1 LQQNAARYAESPA
14 LMESE
19 GMKIAVCVKYVPDTA
34 IRVKVSADGKS
45 VDLSDVT
52 YVVNPYDEFAV
63 EEALQIRERLGGEVV
78 IIGAGGEKATAG
90 LRTCLAMGA
99 DRAILIQDDT
109 LDNADSLAVGSALAH
124 VCRELSPDVIL
135 FGKHAIG
142 VDNGQVPAVVAEL
155 LDVPQVS
162 VVVKLEVRADGF
174 KAEREIEGAREIVE
188 GSLPAVFTAQKG
200 LNNPRY
206 ASLKGIMAAKK
217 KPIDARSAASLGLS
231 ADDLASRLSTEEVAL
246 PPPRPPGKTLT
257 GETADAVQQ
266 LIRLLREEA
275 KII

>member
-1 LQQNAARYAESPA
+1 
-14 LMESE
+14 MESE

-34 IRVKVSADGKS
+34 IRVKVSADGKT

-52 YVVNPYDEFAV
+52 CVVNPYDEFAV
-63 EEALQIRERLGGEVV
+63 EEALQIKERLGGEVV
-78 IIGAGGEKATAG
+78 VIGAGSEKATAG

-99 DRAILIQDDT
+99 DRAVLIQDDG
-109 LDNADSLAVGSALAH
+109 LENADSLAVGSALAR
-124 VCRELSPDVIL
+124 VCRDLNPDVIL

-162 VVVKLEVRADGF
+162 VIVKLEIRPDGF

-217 KPIDARSAASLGLS
+217 KPIETRSTASLGLG
-231 ADDLASRLSTEEVAL
+231 ADDLASRLSVEQVTL
-246 PPPRPPGKTLT
+246 PPPRPPGKVLT
-257 GETADAVQQ
+257 GETAEAVEQ